1 MKPQRIGKDVKALL
15 ELSIRDD
22 LIITPVLNEF
32 VVKWDQNLADKAI
45 RALNKNMRTKQ
56 RDRSA
61 SWSASGINKC
71 MRRQE
76 FAFLGMPTGGT
87 TDAHLMMI
95 FDHGTWIHR
104 KWQAIL
110 MTAGILDS
118 IELTVKRRSIR
129 ARCSM
134 DGEGVAKIGR
144 YQGNDFGF
152 ELKGRNDF
160 QYNKQ
165 VLLGIDESTR
175 AQVDFSFMLSGLD
188 LWVVLNENKNN
199 QQLKEWIF
207 VRDDDRV
214 KTMLAKVKELNQAID
229 KQRLHPMLPECTK
242 QLKGG
247 QFFQCP
253 FGGKGGVCASSGNWP
268 PTIPIRK

>member
-32 VVKWDQNLADKAI
+32 VVKWDQNISEEAAN
-45 RALNKNMRTKQ
+45 ALNKNVRTKQ

-61 SWSASGINKC
+61 AWSASGINKC

-76 FAFLGMPTGGT
+76 LAFLGMPQGGT
-87 TDAHLMMI
+87 TDSHLMLI

-118 IELTVKRRSIR
+118 VELTIKKRSIR

-144 YQGNDFGF
+144 YQGSDFGF

-165 VLLGIDESTR
+165 VVLGIDEGTR

-207 VRDDDRV
+207 VRDTDRV
-214 KTMLAKVKELNQAID
+214 KVMREKVKELNKAID
-229 KQRLHPMLPECTK
+229 TQKLHPMLPECVK

-247 QFFQCP
+247 EFYACP
-253 FGGKGGVCASSGNWP
+253 FGGPGGVCTSSGQWP
-268 PTIPIRK
+268 LSIPKGK